1 MRIAALAFGSAVI
14 TALWIAVCAAAPEFI
29 WQGVRLAFSHPDVSD
44 LLSALLIG
52 VTLAFFVE
60 PLSESVIWC
69 PIESAV
75 LPTIAELRTP
85 SSRSG

>member
-1 MRIAALAFGSAVI
+1 M
-14 TALWIAVCAAAPEFI
+14 CAAAPEFI

-60 PLSESVIWC
+60 
-69 PIESAV
+69 
-75 LPTIAELRTP
+75 R
-85 SSRSG
+85 